1 MIKIIKLKDLR
12 TKRHTRP
19 LFSPDLSFRLK
30 EENLKGRA
38 FSNILYNRKVELS
51 YYIKYLVG
59 LIIVIL
65 IAISST
71 RFFSKSSENEKFSF
85 LDINYK
91 LILKSNINIA
101 NYESEDKVIEEVKEK
116 YTSRSGLIRILNMEL
131 LEIKEAENIKDET
144 NEDNEEKE
152 EQRRIVDI
160 KDTFTNTYG
169 SVTVKNL
176 TNIKL
181 TKDILKPDYNVKNKK
196 DIIIYHTHTC
206 ESYTPTKENS
216 YKASGNFRTTD
227 LNYSVVRVGKKLES
241 ELKKLKFNVVRSD
254 KKHDYP
260 AYSGSYTRS
269 LETIEGLLKKNSKA
283 EIVFDI
289 HRDAV
294 GSSSNYAPTVEI
306 NGEKVAQLMFVIGT
320 NDGGGKHPNWKNN
333 LKFAVKVQEKANKM
347 YPGLFRSIN
356 LRSATFNQKVTNA
369 ASIIEVGAT
378 GNTLEEAT
386 ASMKYLAKVLDA
398 VLNEK

>member
-1 MIKIIKLKDLR
+1 MIKTIRLRDL
-12 TKRHTRP
+12 
-19 LFSPDLSFRLK
+19 
-30 EENLKGRA
+30 
-38 FSNILYNRKVELS
+38 
-51 YYIKYLVG
+51 IKYLVG
-59 LIIVIL
+59 LITVIL
-65 IAISST
+65 IAVYST
-71 RFFSKSSENEKFSF
+71 RFFSGTNKNNSFSIFNIDYENIIKTNISIASYKREK
-85 LDINYK
+85 
-91 LILKSNINIA
+91 
-101 NYESEDKVIEEVKEK
+101 EVAQIKGQ
-116 YTSRSGLIRILNMEL
+116 YTSRSGITRILDMEL
-131 LEIKEAENIKDET
+131 PNIEETSKQEEVAKQDE
-144 NEDNEEKE
+144 EVKE
-152 EQRRIVDI
+152 EIEEIEERKTTDI
-160 KDTFTNTYG
+160 KDTYTNKYK

-176 TNIKL
+176 TDIKL
-181 TKDILKPDYNVKNKK
+181 TEAILKPDYNVKNKK
-196 DIIIYHTHTC
+196 NIIIYHTHTC

-227 LNYSVVRVGKKLES
+227 LNYSVVRVGKELEK
-241 ELKKLKFNVVRSD
+241 ELKKLKFNVTRSET
-254 KKHDYP
+254 KHDYP

-269 LETIEGLLKKNSKA
+269 LETVEGLLKKNSDA

-294 GSSSNYAPTVEI
+294 GSNSNYAPTVEI

-333 LKFAVKVQEKANKM
+333 LKFAVKVQEKANEM

-386 ASMKYLAKVLDA
+386 ASMKYLAKVLNA
-398 VLNEK
+398 VLNE

>member
-1 MIKIIKLKDLR
+1 MIKTIKLKDL
-12 TKRHTRP
+12 
-19 LFSPDLSFRLK
+19 
-30 EENLKGRA
+30 
-38 FSNILYNRKVELS
+38 
-51 YYIKYLVG
+51 IKYLVG

-65 IAISST
+65 IAVYST
-71 RFFSKSSENEKFSF
+71 RFFSRLSENKEFSIF
-85 LDINYK
+85 NIDYK
-91 LILKSNINIA
+91 SIIKSNINIA
-101 NYESEDKVIEEVKEK
+101 SYEEGEKVIEKVKEE
-116 YTSRSGLIRILNMEL
+116 YTSRSGLIRILDMEL
-131 LEIKEAENIKDET
+131 PEIKETENKDEI
-144 NEDNEEKE
+144 EENEELE
-152 EQRRIVDI
+152 EERKTVDI
-160 KDTFTNTYG
+160 KDTYTNTYG

-181 TKDILKPDYNVKNKK
+181 TTDILKPDYNVKNKK
-196 DIIIYHTHTC
+196 DIIIFHTHTC

-227 LNYSVVRVGKKLES
+227 LNYSVVRVGKELET
-241 ELKKLKFNVVRSD
+241 ELEKLKFNVIRD
-254 KKHDYP
+254 ETKHDYP

-269 LETIEGLLKKNSKA
+269 LETIEGILKKNSDA

-333 LKFAVKVQEKANKM
+333 LKFAVKVQEKANEM

-356 LRSATFNQKVTNA
+356 LRSATFNQKVANC

>member
-1 MIKIIKLKDLR
+1 MIKTIKLK
-12 TKRHTRP
+12 
-19 LFSPDLSFRLK
+19 
-30 EENLKGRA
+30 
-38 FSNILYNRKVELS
+38 EL
-51 YYIKYLVG
+51 IKYLVG
-59 LIIVIL
+59 LILVIL
-65 IAISST
+65 IAVYST
-71 RFFSKSSENEKFSF
+71 RFFSKLGKNEELSF
-85 LDINYK
+85 FNIDYK
-91 LILKSNINIA
+91 SILKSNINIA
-101 NYESEDKVIEEVKEK
+101 NYKSEDKVIKEVKEK
-116 YTSRSGLIRILNMEL
+116 YTSRSGLIRVLNMEL
-131 LEIKEAENIKDET
+131 PEIKEIENINEET
-144 NEDNEEKE
+144 NEDYEEKE
-152 EQRRIVDI
+152 EQRKTVDI
-160 KDTFTNTYG
+160 KDTYTNTYG

-227 LNYSVVRVGKKLES
+227 LNYSVVRVGKELES
-241 ELKKLKFNVVRSD
+241 ELKKLKFNVVRSN

-269 LETIEGLLKKNSKA
+269 LETIEELLKKNNKA

-294 GSSSNYAPTVEI
+294 GSSSNYAPTLEI

-320 NDGGGKHPNWKNN
+320 NDGGGKHPNWENN
-333 LKFAVKVQEKANKM
+333 LKFAVKVQEKANEM